1 MVSNKRKLSSYD
13 KEILAPLKIMKWML
27 GIYIAVNLFVPLYSP
42 MRIGAVRF
50 YNYLNIIF
58 MIIGVVGA
66 HGIFKQRVPAL
77 PVTLVRF
84 VQFMLVFV
92 KAKELLLIPFI
103 GLVAYDLLFIFYL
116 MADRAKFCYEE
127 SEE

>member
-1 MVSNKRKLSSYD
+1 MASNKKQLSSYD

-27 GIYIAVNLFVPLYSP
+27 GIHVVVNLFVPLYSP
-42 MRIGAVRF
+42 MRLGGGRF
-50 YNYLNIIF
+50 YNHLVITF
-58 MIIGVVGA
+58 MVIGVVGA

-77 PVTLVRF
+77 PVSLVRF
-84 VQFMLVFV
+84 VQFMIVFV
-92 KAKELLLIPFI
+92 KGKELLIIPFI

>member
-1 MVSNKRKLSSYD
+1 MASNKRKLSSYD

-58 MIIGVVGA
+58 
-66 HGIFKQRVPAL
+66 H
-77 PVTLVRF
+77 
-84 VQFMLVFV
+84 
-92 KAKELLLIPFI
+92 
-103 GLVAYDLLFIFYL
+103 FIFQQILKLINSFNIRIILIRKYVYWIGFGQIFYRKYQQL
-116 MADRAKFCYEE
+116 IVII
-127 SEE
+127 